1 MAIHDRNHDVDDGG
15 ETDVDGADDCFQR
28 YTAAVELAGY
38 CEQKISQMEFEDAL
52 EAAEVLKG
60 M

>member
-1 MAIHDRNHDVDDGG
+1 MESWMDA
-15 ETDVDGADDCFQR
+15 CFQR
-28 YTAAVELAGY
+28 YTAAVELAEY